1 MQNENKEEI
10 RMGRDRN
17 ISWIRKLG
25 LLTLACLCFLLFQSQ
40 YAFGQVDE
48 GAITGTVQDATGA
61 VIPNAQVTLVNTDQN
76 ITLQTKTNSSGGYTF
91 SPVRIGHYTVSAT
104 AKGFAK
110 TTQQNLEVNVSQT
123 LTVNIQLKLGAET
136 ETITV
141 TTAPPLLQTEEAS
154 VGQVVSQESVNSLPL
169 NGRNFTFLAQ
179 LGAGMQT
186 PQADTRGNAASGAFS
201 ANGLRP
207 AQNNYL
213 LDGIDN
219 NSDTVDFLNGTN
231 FIVLPPL
238 DAVQEFKV
246 QTADFSAELGRSAG
260 AVLNATIKSGTN
272 SFHGAAWEFF
282 RNSKLDAADWFED
295 FQKIP
300 KGALEMNQFGV
311 SAGGPIL
318 KNKIFVFGDY
328 EGLRRVQG
336 TVATG
341 AVPSAAESGS
351 GYTNFQDLINAQ
363 ASSTALT
370 DVLGRSFAQGTIL
383 DPATTRYVTAGT
395 LDPTSGITP
404 AEGKSGWVRDPFQCA
419 ASNTAPTIGACP
431 NLNIIPAGRLD
442 PVAIGLLG
450 LYPAPT
456 NTTSLFSNYGSSPNL
471 YEHRNAFDI
480 RADFNPSQKDQVFYR
495 FSYVDDPQY
504 IPGIFGGIA
513 DGGGF
518 QQGIQT
524 AHANQ
529 TAAAWTHV
537 FNPDTVNVARLG
549 LNHLHTTRYG
559 PEANVAG
566 IPAQYGIQGIPNA
579 TENGGLPEIDFGGMS
594 TLGSNG
600 FLPSDEISQTLQLT
614 DDFTRIWGKHS
625 FKMGIEAQFI
635 KFDTLQPPYSRGDFG
650 FDGALVDVPTQ
661 TAGNLGRAQ
670 ILLKP
675 EANSINSTPA
685 DNNVSFEDFSGGA
698 TSMNASNIATTND
711 YKVYYAPYIQD
722 DWKVNSKLTINLGLR
737 WDYFGPIQ
745 ETNGG
750 QANFVPSALNGG
762 TPTYLIPASGRA
774 KRALSTGIPTGYP
787 GSYQGTCFGSPTSGC
802 WGFGDLLA
810 FDGIKLEVTNQYGR
824 GLVQDQRANFA
835 PRVGFAYQVTPKLV
849 ARGGFGI
856 FYNSFENQGYSP
868 NIGENYPFAYKFQYS
883 QSSLGIKGVAPLS
896 ANTPYAS
903 CSTAGPGGTVTIG
916 SGLSCMSFSPTLV
929 SAQGLNLEGAQF
941 NWVTPRTLSG
951 NLTFQYSITRTL
963 SVQAAYV
970 YTHGEDLQ
978 VGLSTNNVS
987 KLYAYNQP
995 LNDPI
1000 ASGHNEV
1007 PWPDF
1012 SQGMSYNTTIG
1023 TSTYHGLQ
1031 TKLEQQFSNGLTYLL
1046 AYTWS
1051 KTMSDAGDL
1060 LNGGNLGGV
1069 NTAAYRAPDVPG
1081 AGALFDWG
1089 LADFDIRH
1097 VIHFSGGYQLPFGK
1111 DKPWLNEGAVT
1122 NAVLGGWSINW
1133 IATLQ
1138 GGQPLNLGCPG
1149 GATAAGTACNVVK
1162 VAGQSQ
1168 KLGLHKDTN
1177 GVLNWFGNSAAFNQ
1191 PCNLD
1196 STGAPITN
1204 SPAGCV
1210 PLTGL
1215 AALGDKPGQTVTP
1228 GFRRL
1233 DFSTFKAFQ
1242 LNNRFSMQFRAEFFN
1257 VLNHPNFNAPGFGGN
1272 GVVSIGGSTTFTSSN
1287 FGEIGATR
1295 DAPYDPRQIQFALK
1309 LYY

>member
-1 MQNENKEEI
+1 
-10 RMGRDRN
+10 MGLDRKAG
-17 ISWIRKLG
+17 SWFRLLG
-25 LLTLACLCFLLFQSQ
+25 TITLTCFCFLLLQSR

-48 GAITGTVQDATGA
+48 GTITGTVQDATGA
-61 VIPNAQVTLVNTDQN
+61 VVANAQVTLLNTDQG
-76 ITLQTKTNSSGGYTF
+76 ITLQARTNDSGGYTF
-91 SPVRIGHYTVSAT
+91 SPVRIGHYSLTVT

-110 TTQQNLEVNVSQT
+110 TTQQNLTVNVAQT
-123 LTVNIQLKLGAET
+123 LLVNVQLKLGSASET
-136 ETITV
+136 VEV
-141 TTAPPLLQTEEAS
+141 TTAPPLMQTEEAS
-154 VGQVVSQESVNSLPL
+154 VGQVISQESVNDLPL

-231 FIVLPPL
+231 FVVLPPL
-238 DAVQEFKV
+238 DAIQEFKV

-272 SFHGAAWEFF
+272 SLHGTAWEFF
-282 RNSKLDAADWFED
+282 RNSKLDAADWFEG

-300 KGALEMNQFGV
+300 RGALEMNQFGV

-318 KNKIFVFGDY
+318 RNKIFIFGDF

-336 TVATG
+336 SVATG
-341 AVPSAAESGS
+341 AVPSAAERGS
-351 GYTNFQDLINAQ
+351 GYTNFQDLIAAQ
-363 ASSTALT
+363 ASSAALK
-370 DVLGRSFAQGTIL
+370 DVLNRSFAQGTVL
-383 DPATTRYVTAGT
+383 DPATTRSVGCGVPDTA
-395 LDPTSGITP
+395 SGITIPCAPTVP
-404 AEGKSGWVRDPFQCA
+404 AGTVLGWVRDPFQCA
-419 ASNTAPTIGACP
+419 ASNTAPTVGACP

-442 PVAIGLLG
+442 PVAIGLMG

-471 YEHRNAFDI
+471 YEHRNAFDV
-480 RADFNPSQKDQVFYR
+480 RADFNPNQKDQVFLR

-524 AHANQ
+524 AKSSQ

-537 FNPDTVNVARLG
+537 FNPATVNVARLG
-549 LNHLHTTRYG
+549 LNHLHTTRFG
-559 PEANVAG
+559 PEGGVMG
-566 IPAQYGIQGIPNA
+566 IPATYGILGIPQS
-579 TENGGLPEIDFGGMS
+579 TENGGLPEIDFGGMA

-614 DDFTRIWGKHS
+614 DDFTKIWGKHS
-625 FKMGIEAQFI
+625 FKLGIEAQFI

-650 FDGALVDVPTQ
+650 FDGDLVDVPTQ

-670 ILLKP
+670 FLIKP
-675 EANSINSTPA
+675 EANSINAAAPA
-685 DNNVSFEDFSGGA
+685 TFENYSGGA
-698 TSMNASNIATTND
+698 NSMNASNIATTND
-711 YKVYYAPYIQD
+711 YKVYYAPYVQD

-762 TPTYLIPASGRA
+762 TPTYLMPKNGRYP
-774 KRALSTGIPTGYP
+774 RALSTGIPTGVA
-787 GSYQGTCFGSPTSGC
+787 GSYAGTCFGSPGSGC

-810 FDGIKLEVTNQYGR
+810 HDGITLERTPQYGM
-824 GLVQDQRANFA
+824 GLVQNQRTNFA
-835 PRVGFAYQVTPKLV
+835 PRVGFAYQATPKLV
-849 ARGGFGI
+849 VRGGFGI

-883 QSSLGIKGVAPLS
+883 QSSLGIKGVSPLS
-896 ANTPYAS
+896 AGTPYSS
-903 CSTAGPGGTVTIG
+903 CPTAGPGGTVTMG
-916 SGLSCMSFSPTLV
+916 AGLSCMSFSPLLV
-929 SAQGLNLEGAQF
+929 DARGLNLEGAQF

-951 NLTFQYSITRTL
+951 NLTLQYSLTRTVSL
-963 SVQAAYV
+963 QAAYV

-987 KLYAYNQP
+987 QLLPYNASTSAY
-995 LNDPI
+995 
-1000 ASGHNEV
+1000 V

-1012 SQGMSYNTTIG
+1012 SQGNSYQSTIG
-1023 TSTYHGLQ
+1023 VSTYHSLQ
-1031 TKLEQQFSNGLTYLL
+1031 TKLEQQFSSGLTYLL

-1051 KTMSDAGDL
+1051 KTLSDAADL
-1060 LNGGNLGGV
+1060 LNGGSLGGA
-1069 NTAAYRAPDVPG
+1069 NTASFRAPDIPG
-1081 AGALFDWG
+1081 AGPMFDWG
-1089 LADFDIRH
+1089 PADFDIRQ
-1097 VIHFSGGYQLPFGK
+1097 VLHFSGGYQLPFGK
-1111 DKPWLNEGAVT
+1111 DKPWLNQGAVT
-1122 NAVLGGWSINW
+1122 NAVLGGWSVNW

-1138 GGQPLNLGCPG
+1138 GGQPLNLGCPNDG
-1149 GATAAGTACNVVK
+1149 TSAGSSCNVMK
-1162 VAGQSQ
+1162 VAGQSPQ
-1168 KLGLHKDTN
+1168 LGLHKDSA
-1177 GVLNWFGNSAAFNQ
+1177 GVLNWFGNPAAFTQ
-1191 PCNLD
+1191 PCQLVSISGTLASNPTE
-1196 STGAPITN
+1196 TGCTAE
-1204 SPAGCV
+1204 
-1210 PLTGL
+1210 TGL
-1215 AALGDKPGQTVTP
+1215 AALGNRPGQTVGP
-1228 GFRRL
+1228 GFHRL
-1233 DFSTFKAFQ
+1233 DFSAFKAFQ
-1242 LNNRFSMQFRAEFFN
+1242 MSDRFSMQFRAEFFN

-1272 GVVSIGGSTTFTSSN
+1272 GVVSIGGSTLYNSST
-1287 FGEIGATR
+1287 FGEIGSTR

>member
-1 MQNENKEEI
+1 MYMEDI
-10 RMGRDRN
+10 RMALERN
-17 ISWIRKLG
+17 IIKWVRAY
-25 LLTLACLCFLLFQSQ
+25 ACLILASLCLLLVPNR

-48 GAITGTVQDATGA
+48 GSITGTVLDATGA
-61 VIPNAQVTLVNTDQN
+61 VIPNALVTLVNTDQG
-76 ITLQTKTNSSGGYTF
+76 ITQQTRTNSSGGYTF
-91 SPVRIGHYTVSAT
+91 SPVRIGHYTVSAS

-110 TTQQNLEVNVSQT
+110 TTQQNLEVAIAQT
-123 LTVNIQLKLGAET
+123 LMVNIQLKLGAET

-141 TTAPPLLQTEEAS
+141 TSAPPMMQTEEAS

-179 LGAGMQT
+179 IGAGMQT

-231 FIVLPPL
+231 FVVLPPL
-238 DAVQEFKV
+238 DAIQEFKV

-272 SFHGAAWEFF
+272 SLHGTAWEFF
-282 RNSKLDAADWFED
+282 RNSKLDAADWFEG

-300 KGALEMNQFGV
+300 RGALEMNQFGV

-318 KNKIFVFGDY
+318 RNKIFIFGDF

-336 TVATG
+336 SVATG
-341 AVPSAAESGS
+341 AVPSAAERGS
-351 GYTNFQDLINAQ
+351 GYTNFQDLIAAQ
-363 ASSTALT
+363 ASSAALK
-370 DVLGRSFAQGTIL
+370 DVLNRSFAQGTVL
-383 DPATTRYVTAGT
+383 DPATTRSVGCGVPDTA
-395 LDPTSGITP
+395 SGITIPCAPTVP
-404 AEGKSGWVRDPFQCA
+404 AGTVLGWVRDPFQCA
-419 ASNTAPTIGACP
+419 ASNTAPTVGACP

-442 PVAIGLLG
+442 PVAIGLMG

-471 YEHRNAFDI
+471 YEHRNAFDV
-480 RADFNPSQKDQVFYR
+480 RADFNPNQKDQVFLR

-524 AHANQ
+524 AKSSQ

-537 FNPDTVNVARLG
+537 FNPATVNVARLG
-549 LNHLHTTRYG
+549 LNHLHTTRFG
-559 PEANVAG
+559 PEGGVMGVPATYGILG
-566 IPAQYGIQGIPNA
+566 IPQS
-579 TENGGLPEIDFGGMS
+579 TENGGLPEIDFGGMA

-614 DDFTRIWGKHS
+614 DDFTKIWGKHS
-625 FKMGIEAQFI
+625 FKLGIEAQFI

-650 FDGALVDVPTQ
+650 FDGDLVDVPTQ

-670 ILLKP
+670 FLIKP
-675 EANSINSTPA
+675 EANSINAAAPA
-685 DNNVSFEDFSGGA
+685 TFENYSGGA
-698 TSMNASNIATTND
+698 NSMNASNIATTND
-711 YKVYYAPYIQD
+711 YKVYYAPYVQD

-762 TPTYLIPASGRA
+762 TPTYLMPKNGRYP
-774 KRALSTGIPTGYP
+774 RALSTGIPTGVA
-787 GSYQGTCFGSPTSGC
+787 GSYAGTCFGSPGSGC

-810 FDGIKLEVTNQYGR
+810 HDGITLERTPQYGM
-824 GLVQDQRANFA
+824 GLVQNQRTNFA
-835 PRVGFAYQVTPKLV
+835 PRVGFAYQATPKLV
-849 ARGGFGI
+849 VRGGFGI

-883 QSSLGIKGVAPLS
+883 QSSLGIKGVSPLS
-896 ANTPYAS
+896 AGTPYSS
-903 CSTAGPGGTVTIG
+903 CPTAGPGGTVTMG
-916 SGLSCMSFSPTLV
+916 AGLSCMSFSPLLV
-929 SAQGLNLEGAQF
+929 DARGLNLEGAQF

-951 NLTFQYSITRTL
+951 NLTLQYSLTRTVSL
-963 SVQAAYV
+963 QAAYV

-987 KLYAYNQP
+987 QLLPYNASTSAY
-995 LNDPI
+995 
-1000 ASGHNEV
+1000 V

-1012 SQGMSYNTTIG
+1012 SQGNSYQSTIG
-1023 TSTYHGLQ
+1023 VSTYHSLQ
-1031 TKLEQQFSNGLTYLL
+1031 TKLEQQFSSGLTYLL

-1051 KTMSDAGDL
+1051 KTLSDAADL
-1060 LNGGNLGGV
+1060 LNGGSLGGA
-1069 NTAAYRAPDVPG
+1069 NTASFRAPDIPG
-1081 AGALFDWG
+1081 AGPMFDWG
-1089 LADFDIRH
+1089 PADFDIRQ
-1097 VIHFSGGYQLPFGK
+1097 VLHFSGGYQLPFGK
-1111 DKPWLNEGAVT
+1111 DKPWLNQGAVT
-1122 NAVLGGWSINW
+1122 NAVLGGWSVNW

-1138 GGQPLNLGCPG
+1138 GGQPLNLGCPNDG
-1149 GATAAGTACNVVK
+1149 TSAGSSCNVMK
-1162 VAGQSQ
+1162 VAGQSPQ
-1168 KLGLHKDTN
+1168 LGLHKDSA
-1177 GVLNWFGNSAAFNQ
+1177 GVLNWFGNPAAFTQ
-1191 PCNLD
+1191 PCQLVSISGTLASNPTE
-1196 STGAPITN
+1196 TGCTAE
-1204 SPAGCV
+1204 
-1210 PLTGL
+1210 TGL
-1215 AALGDKPGQTVTP
+1215 AALGNRPGQTVGP
-1228 GFRRL
+1228 GFHRL
-1233 DFSTFKAFQ
+1233 DFSAFKAFQ
-1242 LNNRFSMQFRAEFFN
+1242 MSDRFSMQFRAEFFN

-1272 GVVSIGGSTTFTSSN
+1272 GVVSIGGSTLYNSST
-1287 FGEIGATR
+1287 FGEIGSTR